1 MSGDYFKPLK
11 FAIPG
16 ALAELPVQTDRMR
29 RLQALCASC
38 DSVIEKDMAQ
48 ALIDN
53 ADLCATGAPTVM
65 TPRGTIEGPGKL
77 VIVSQHGLGGRF
89 RADFALTM
97 EGGRK
102 VVIECDGIEW
112 HDRTSQQFISE
123 RQRERDILILGWPV
137 MRFTGAE
144 LMRDPNA
151 CAADVAAYLC
161 GGAS

>member
-1 MSGDYFKPLK
+1 MSGDHFKPLK
-11 FAIPG
+11 SAIW
-16 ALAELPVQTDRMR
+16 LADLPVQTDRMR
-29 RLQALCASC
+29 RLQALCACC

-53 ADLCATGAPTVM
+53 ADLCATGAPTVL
-65 TPRGTIEGPGKL
+65 TARETIEGPGKL
-77 VIVSQHGLGGRF
+77 LIASQHVLGRF
-89 RADFALTM
+89 RADFALMM

-102 VVIECDGIEW
+102 VIIECDGIEW
-112 HDRTSQQFISE
+112 HDRTNQQFISE

-144 LMRDPNA
+144 LMRDPDA

>member
-1 MSGDYFKPLK
+1 MSADKFNPLK
-11 FAIPG
+11 FG
-16 ALAELPVQTDRMR
+16 LADVLMGGPAQTDRMR
-29 RLQALCASC
+29 RFQALCASC
-38 DSVIEKDMAQ
+38 DSIIEKDMAQ

-53 ADLCATGAPTVM
+53 ADLCATGAPTVL
-65 TPRGTIEGPGKL
+65 TPRETIEGPGKL
-77 VIVSQHGLGGRF
+77 LIASQHVLGRF
-89 RADFALTM
+89 RADFALMM

-112 HDRTSQQFISE
+112 HDRTNQQFIAE

-144 LMRDPNA
+144 IMRDPNA

-161 GGAS
+161 GDQA

>member
-1 MSGDYFKPLK
+1 MAHDFKSLK
-11 FAIPG
+11 TAIEKTLRYG
-16 ALAELPVQTDRMR
+16 PVETDRMT
-29 RLQALCASC
+29 RLRALCASC
-38 DSVIEKDMAQ
+38 DSIIEKDMAQ

-65 TPRGTIEGPGKL
+65 TPGGVIEGPGKL

-97 EGGRK
+97 EGGRR

-112 HDRTSQQFISE
+112 HDRTNQQFIAE

>member
-1 MSGDYFKPLK
+1 MSADAFKPMK
-11 FAIPG
+11 FAVAD
-16 ALAELPVQTDRMR
+16 ALIDGPVQTDRMR

-53 ADLCATGAPTVM
+53 ADLCATGAPTVL
-65 TPRGTIEGPGKL
+65 TPRETVEGPGKL
-77 VIVSQHGLGGRF
+77 LIASQHVLGRF
-89 RADFALTM
+89 RADFALM
-97 EGGRK
+97 IEGGRK

-112 HDRTSQQFISE
+112 HDRTNQQFISE
-123 RQRERDILILGWPV
+123 RQRERDILIMGWPV

-144 LMRDPNA
+144 IMRDPNA

-161 GGAS
+161 GAAS

>member
-1 MSGDYFKPLK
+1 MSGDHFKPLK
-11 FAIPG
+11 SAIW
-16 ALAELPVQTDRMR
+16 LAELPVQTDRMR

-38 DSVIEKDMAQ
+38 DSIIEKDMAQ

-53 ADLCATGAPTVM
+53 ADLCATGAPTIV
-65 TPRGTIEGPGKL
+65 TQNETIEGPGDL
-77 VIVSQHGLGGRF
+77 VIVSQHGLGRF
-89 RADFALTM
+89 RADFALIM
-97 EGGRK
+97 AGGRK

-112 HDRTSQQFISE
+112 HDRTNQQFISE

-144 LMRDPNA
+144 LMRDPDA

>member
-1 MSGDYFKPLK
+1 MSGDAFKPLK

-53 ADLCATGAPTVM
+53 ADLCATGAPTVW
-65 TPRGTIEGPGKL
+65 TARHLIDGPGKL
-77 VIVSQHGLGGRF
+77 LIASQYAVGRF
-89 RADFALTM
+89 RADFALFM
-97 EGGRK
+97 RNGRK

-112 HDRTSQQFISE
+112 HDRTNQQFIAE

-161 GGAS
+161 GDAS

>member
-1 MSGDYFKPLK
+1 MSADAFKPLK

-53 ADLCATGAPTVM
+53 ADLCATGAPTVL
-65 TPRGTIEGPGKL
+65 TPRTIIGGPGNL
-77 VIVSQHGLGGRF
+77 TIASQHVLGRF
-89 RADFALTM
+89 RADFALMM

-112 HDRTSQQFISE
+112 HDRTNQQFISE